1 MKNFETA
8 LIPAIIQDFN
18 TKEVLM
24 FGYMNDEALKK
35 TIKGPNVWFY
45 SRSKKRLW
53 EKGESSGNNLVVEKI
68 MTDCDND
75 ALLIIVKPKGPTC
88 HTGSISCFNDNILE
102 GLQFSNPT
110 IFNELF
116 NIIENRKNNPDK
128 KSYTSTL
135 FSEGNDLISQKVIEE
150 LCELIVEFN
159 STKKNNERIIEEA
172 CDLLFHLMVM
182 ISFKG
187 INFNDL
193 SAELE
198 ERKKH

>member
-8 LIPAIIQDFN
+8 LIPAIIQDSN

-24 FGYMNDEALKK
+24 FGYMNNEALKK

-53 EKGESSGNNLVVEKI
+53 EKGESSGNNFAVEKLKA
-68 MTDCDND
+68 DCDKD
-75 ALLIIVKPKGPTC
+75 ALLILVKPKGPAC
-88 HTGSISCFNDNILE
+88 HTGSTSCFDNNNLE
-102 GLQFSNPT
+102 DLQFSNPT

-116 NIIENRKNNPDK
+116 NVIENRKINPDP
-128 KSYTSTL
+128 KSYTSKL
-135 FSEGNDLISQKVIEE
+135 FSEGNNLISQKVIEE

-159 STKKNNERIIEEA
+159 SSKENNIRIIEEA
-172 CDLLFHLMVM
+172 SDLLFHLMIM

-187 INFNDL
+187 IGINNL
-193 SAELE
+193 SEELE
-198 ERKKH
+198 RRKKH